1 MEPDRLIHHYCAYH
15 RDSRLEF
22 GWVRALQK
30 NKLVVQPV
38 LGREQF
44 LPINRILWSQP
55 SQQIAEGG
63 ALQQL
68 TRILEEAEGLATQI
82 DLPTIHDL
90 VEPGAELTLDEIAQ
104 DFLEEP
110 EVLANQVAL
119 LLALQNTED
128 WFRRNRQNTY
138 TPLTKEEQQQLHQRR
153 ERELARQQRE
163 ANVRKWIEELELG
176 KWPSPEAQTQS
187 QQDWLEQL
195 RSLIFFGRDSGYWK
209 ELAPWIGLGA
219 NHEQADEQQLRRLLQ
234 KAGQLVR
241 WGELQLRKAQVALDF
256 PEEALQAAD
265 ILQQKAQVNFSSLP
279 EERPVFTCLLY
290 TSPSPRD
297 S

>member
-68 TRILEEAEGLATQI
+68 TRILEEAEGLAAQI
-82 DLPTIHDL
+82 DLPTIHAL
-90 VEPGAELTLDEIAQ
+90 VEPGAELTLNEIAQ

-110 EVLANQVAL
+110 EALANQVAL

-128 WFRRNRQNTY
+128 WFRRNRHNT
-138 TPLTKEEQQQLHQRR
+138 
-153 ERELARQQRE
+153 
-163 ANVRKWIEELELG
+163 
-176 KWPSPEAQTQS
+176 
-187 QQDWLEQL
+187 
-195 RSLIFFGRDSGYWK
+195 
-209 ELAPWIGLGA
+209 
-219 NHEQADEQQLRRLLQ
+219 
-234 KAGQLVR
+234 
-241 WGELQLRKAQVALDF
+241 
-256 PEEALQAAD
+256 
-265 ILQQKAQVNFSSLP
+265 
-279 EERPVFTCLLY
+279 
-290 TSPSPRD
+290 
-297 S
+297 

>member
-68 TRILEEAEGLATQI
+68 TRILEEAEGLAAQI

-90 VEPGAELTLDEIAQ
+90 VEPGAELTLNEIAQ

-110 EVLANQVAL
+110 EVLAL
-119 LLALQNTED
+119 
-128 WFRRNRQNTY
+128 
-138 TPLTKEEQQQLHQRR
+138 
-153 ERELARQQRE
+153 
-163 ANVRKWIEELELG
+163 
-176 KWPSPEAQTQS
+176 
-187 QQDWLEQL
+187 
-195 RSLIFFGRDSGYWK
+195 SLIHIS
-209 ELAPWIGLGA
+209 EPT
-219 NHEQADEQQLRRLLQ
+219 
-234 KAGQLVR
+234 
-241 WGELQLRKAQVALDF
+241 
-256 PEEALQAAD
+256 
-265 ILQQKAQVNFSSLP
+265 
-279 EERPVFTCLLY
+279 RPY
-290 TSPSPRD
+290 
-297 S
+297 

>member
-68 TRILEEAEGLATQI
+68 TRILEEAEGLAAQI

-110 EVLANQVAL
+110 EDQHIVL
-119 LLALQNTED
+119 
-128 WFRRNRQNTY
+128 RQRIKH
-138 TPLTKEEQQQLHQRR
+138 L
-153 ERELARQQRE
+153 
-163 ANVRKWIEELELG
+163 
-176 KWPSPEAQTQS
+176 
-187 QQDWLEQL
+187 
-195 RSLIFFGRDSGYWK
+195 
-209 ELAPWIGLGA
+209 
-219 NHEQADEQQLRRLLQ
+219 
-234 KAGQLVR
+234 
-241 WGELQLRKAQVALDF
+241 
-256 PEEALQAAD
+256 
-265 ILQQKAQVNFSSLP
+265 FSCRFS
-279 EERPVFTCLLY
+279 R
-290 TSPSPRD
+290 
-297 S
+297 